1 MKNVF
6 MWVVKFILAVLV
18 IIGVS
23 YLLTGAEY
31 LILSIF
37 DYVSK
42 ANYLSDF
49 NSWDS
54 FKTFFIVSC
63 IVLAISKQMD
73 DIELNYKIKQEK
85 KDI

>member
-37 DYVSK
+37 NFLIPDK
-42 ANYLSDF
+42 DF
-49 NSWDS
+49 NILS
-54 FKTFFIVSC
+54 FTCCFLLPLKIVKNEC
-63 IVLAISKQMD
+63 
-73 DIELNYKIKQEK
+73 K
-85 KDI
+85 K